1 MTMLETIQNK
11 INTLTSELNYQVALA
26 KHRHN
31 LPVLSSGDQLI
42 AQTLKREGVYIT
54 SLEDLG
60 LPSTAQMLESANYY
74 AATIKSPRSVQSG
87 YSLPQIYTVT
97 DLPEFFTWGIEKR
110 LQNIIENYIGL
121 PIAFHGVHV
130 RKDFPNEEQSQTLLW
145 HKDSEDRRMMKVI
158 IYLHDVTEKHGA
170 FEYIPLP
177 KNYTELLNYYRV
189 DYALWKSN
197 FLGINDQKMMNIIP
211 KKEWKYCTGKAG
223 TVIFVDPR
231 NVLHHGTVRSEERS
245 TVFFVYTANPP
256 KHPELCTQYHDDT
269 FIKPNK
275 EFIPEAVEKG

>member
-1 MTMLETIQNK
+1 MLETLNEK
-11 INTLTSELNYQVALA
+11 INTLTSELDYQASLA
-26 KHRHN
+26 KQRKN
-31 LPVLSSGDQLI
+31 LPALSHEDQLI
-42 AQTLKREGVYIT
+42 AQTLKKEGVYIT
-54 SLEDLG
+54 SLENLE
-60 LPSTAQMLESANYY
+60 LPSTAQMLDSAKNY
-74 AATIKSPRSVQSG
+74 AAMMESPRNVQSG
-87 YSLPQIYTVT
+87 YNLPQIYTVT

-130 RKDFPNEEQSQTLLW
+130 RKDFPNNQQLQTLLW

-177 KNYTELLNYYRV
+177 NNPLEWWNYYRV

-197 FLGINDQKMMNIIP
+197 FLGINDLQMMNIIS
-211 KKEWKYCTGKAG
+211 KKAWKSCPGKAG

-245 TVFFVYTANPP
+245 TIFFVYTAKSP
-256 KHPELCTQYHDDT
+256 KRPELCTQYNDDT

-275 EFIPEAVEKG
+275 KFIPEARGKC